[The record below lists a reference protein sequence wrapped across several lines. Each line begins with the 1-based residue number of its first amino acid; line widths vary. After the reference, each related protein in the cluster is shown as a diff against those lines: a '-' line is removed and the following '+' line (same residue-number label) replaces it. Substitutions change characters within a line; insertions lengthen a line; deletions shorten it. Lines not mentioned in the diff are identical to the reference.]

1 MKRTNKT
8 VLLLIMVSSNIA
20 WSSDRAGGAP
30 AARATFAADSYV
42 ELSPKNRIWNFAQE
56 GRVGELQALL
66 EELREKKIDT
76 DLNNVVW
83 PSGFGYGRSVPTPL
97 MVAAENGHAQV
108 VELLIQHRACVHAH
122 RSPGCTAFAHAAKG
136 GHVDVMRLLV
146 TKYSNAQKEYPN
158 AEGKYPDAEGSQALV
173 FSDLNKYKIQGE
185 YACIQAIRNGHI
197 EAVRFLIANGINVN
211 FSYFNKKPLGYAK
224 ECKETAIAQLLSSH
238 GARS

>member
-42 ELSPKNRIWNFAQE
+42 ELSPKNLIWNFAQE

-108 VELLIQHRACVHAH
+108 VALLIQNGASVHAH
-122 RSPGCTAFAHAAKG
+122 RSPGCTAVAHAAKG

-173 FSDLNKYKIQGE
+173 FSDFNQYKIQGE
-185 YACIQAIRNGHI
+185 YAFIQAIRNGHI
-197 EAVRFLIANGINVN
+197 EAVRFLIENGINVN
-211 FSYFNKKPLGYAK
+211 FSYFNRKPLGYAK

>member
-30 AARATFAADSYV
+30 ANRAPFVSNSYV

-56 GRVGELQALL
+56 GRVSDLQKLL
-66 EELREKKIDT
+66 EELPEKKIGI

-97 MVAAENGHAQV
+97 MIAAENGHAQV

-146 TKYSNAQKEYPN
+146 TRYSNAQKEYPN
-158 AEGKYPDAEGSQALV
+158 AEGSQALV